1 MPSRNILRTDAPES
15 YYHVYARGA
24 SKQPIFLE
32 GIDYRYF
39 ENLFTRYLSIK
50 PVKSKDGVEYPHLTG
65 HTELLA
71 YCLMNNH
78 FHILLYQIDAGA
90 MTRLM
95 RSLMTSYSRYFN
107 LKYKRTGSV
116 FESRY
121 KASKI
126 GNQTYLEHISRYIHL
141 NPRYWRDYKYSSLQ
155 YYQDGKPPDWL
166 KPEKILSMFASP
178 ESYMEFAADY
188 EENKQMLSD
197 LKHELADY

>member
-1 MPSRNILRTDAPES
+1 MPSRNILRADAAES

-32 GIDYRYF
+32 KIDYRYF
-39 ENLFTRYLSIK
+39 ENLLTRYLSIK

-65 HTELLA
+65 QIELLA

-78 FHILLYQIDAGA
+78 FHILLYQIDTGA
-90 MTRLM
+90 MTKLM
-95 RSLMTSYSRYFN
+95 RSVMTSYSRYFN

-126 GNQTYLEHISRYIHL
+126 GAQSYLEHISRYIHL
-141 NPRYWRDYKYSSLQ
+141 NPRYWRNYEYSSLQ
-155 YYQDGKPPDWL
+155 YYRDSKPPDWL
-166 KPEKILSMFASP
+166 KSEKILGMFASP
-178 ESYMEFAADY
+178 ESYMEFVADY
-188 EENKQMLSD
+188 EENKQMLSE
-197 LKHELADY
+197 LKHELADH